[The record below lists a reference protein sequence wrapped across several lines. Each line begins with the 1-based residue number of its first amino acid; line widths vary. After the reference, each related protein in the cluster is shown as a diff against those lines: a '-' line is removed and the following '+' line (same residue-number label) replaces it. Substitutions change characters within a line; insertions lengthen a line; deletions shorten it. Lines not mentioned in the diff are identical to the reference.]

1 MKISLIWTYEN
12 LCMTIYAI
20 LKWWLVDENHQ
31 SGNFKPIKLRFV
43 HETWGINPYQY
54 QPSNK
59 GDMVCP
65 QVVLLYVPEN
75 HGSLTGAMM
84 NHGIRERTPP
94 AETAARSADAVG
106 FQPGI
111 WAVHVA

>member
-1 MKISLIWTYEN
+1 MNIIKVE
-12 LCMTIYAI
+12 I
-20 LKWWLVDENHQ
+20 L
-31 SGNFKPIKLRFV
+31 KPIKLRFV

-54 QPSNK
+54 QPSLIRVTW
-59 GDMVCP
+59 VCP
-65 QVVLLYVPEN
+65 QVVLLYVPEIRVN
-75 HGSLTGAMM
+75 HGSLPGAMM

-111 WAVHVA
+111 

>member
-1 MKISLIWTYEN
+1 
-12 LCMTIYAI
+12 
-20 LKWWLVDENHQ
+20 
-31 SGNFKPIKLRFV
+31 
-43 HETWGINPYQY
+43 
-54 QPSNK
+54 
-59 GDMVCP
+59 MVCP

-84 NHGIRERTPP
+84 NHGIRERPPP

-111 WAVHVA
+111 